1 MLYKMNQRYW
11 LSDLVSFCGTSYH
24 VHRVYLIDKQPF
36 VGEVETN
43 IRTKDPVFAK
53 PILFRI
59 FLLLS
64 GLMFHFVTGLGAIKI
79 SCSQYGIRPDNS
91 PMQNTRGMKLMLKA
105 LDDSVIHII
114 FDKGI
119 FLFAPDSL
127 YTGFKIA
134 PKSGQQLCI
143 QGQGEQTVL
152 ATSVDEAS
160 GAFQFFKISSSPQ
173 IVPWK
178 VTFQDL
184 VIEGPRRYGKL
195 AEKNPR
201 TTAILLEGG
210 SGELNV
216 ERVRIRGCFFTGI
229 LGSGAGNQTVR
240 INHCII
246 EQSSNI
252 GAGLFGTGFEK
263 HFICHKCDFLRNGIP
278 GYQTQRGKAYG
289 ASIYC
294 HPNVNIRIDSCRF
307 FNNGRNA
314 IQLASGSGLYY
325 QKYVPDISSRTRY
338 QIFESNY
345 FDSTCHDGIQ
355 LGFFFPHAIVRKNVF
370 NNRAYA
376 IQGLIGATIEEN
388 LFNQPVI
395 RAIDYKLDFKANEE
409 DSIRVLIK
417 NNIFYSSTGV
427 TVANCVKEAKFY
439 QILSVGNRFRVN
451 STAFTIGS
459 AYTGDSSLIYLHSV
473 SDTFFTTIHGC
484 VSVAY
489 NNIAR
494 IDSAVVYGNAKFI
507 VIPKQAREA
516 RTEVNTV
523 RLPDQ
528 RMKPQLLFA
537 PNSKYSDTN
546 ATVIFRGVPEGNK
559 ALQAIQMRSANSK
572 HVLIEFQQ
580 GQSPISIPAQSRIGK
595 TIGFNFDTYQIQG
608 PGSIR
613 EIYLFDA
620 KNDPEKSDWED
631 VLTGTLHLKALS
643 KFTLEPGG
651 NIQLTSTVVI
661 PKGETIRL
669 EWNRVN
675 RRWNLV
681 VR

>member
-1 MLYKMNQRYW
+1 MWISLRNPINFKRVFKMNSALVHMNFIQEEYPTNRIKWLILLISSFMVLTNSYAVNGSVIRY
-11 LSDLVSFCGTSYH
+11 
-24 VHRVYLIDKQPF
+24 
-36 VGEVETN
+36 VG
-43 IRTKDPVFAK
+43 DYQ
-53 PILFRI
+53 
-59 FLLLS
+59 
-64 GLMFHFVTGLGAIKI
+64 I
-79 SCSQYGIRPDNS
+79 SP
-91 PMQNTRGMKLMLKA
+91 QNTPQQNTKA
-105 LDDSVIHII
+105 LQSLFADLQQEDIRIV
-114 FDKGI
+114 FPKGK
-119 FLFAPDSL
+119 FLFAPDAN
-127 YTGFKIA
+127 YAGFRLE
-134 PKSGQQLCI
+134 PKASQRI
-143 QGQGEQTVL
+143 VIEGQGEQTIL
-152 ATSVDEAS
+152 ASDQMEAK
-160 GAFQFFKISSSPQ
+160 GVFQFFRIRSTLQASLWH
-173 IVPWK
+173 I
-178 VTFQDL
+178 TFRDL
-184 VIEGPRRYGKL
+184 VIEGPQRYGSM

-201 TTAILLEGG
+201 TTAIFLDNGH
-210 SGELNV
+210 GELQV

-229 LGSGAGNQTVR
+229 LGSGAGHQTLR
-240 INHCII
+240 LDHCII

-278 GYQTQRGKAYG
+278 GNQTQRGKAYG

-325 QKYVPDISSRTRY
+325 QKYVPDVSSRTRY

-355 LGFFFPHAIVRKNVF
+355 LGFFFPHALVRKNVF

-388 LFNQPVI
+388 LFNHPVI

-459 AYTGDSSLIYLHSV
+459 AYTGDSSVIYLHSV

-489 NNIAR
+489 NNMAR
-494 IDSAVVYGNAKFI
+494 IDSAVVYGKAKFI

-516 RTEVNTV
+516 RTEVNSV

-559 ALQAIQMRSANSK
+559 ALQAIQMRCANSK

-580 GQSPISIPAQSRIGK
+580 GQSPISIPAQARIGK

-620 KNDPEKSDWED
+620 KNDPEMSDWED

-651 NIQLTSTVVI
+651 NIHLTSTVVI

-669 EWNRVN
+669 QWNRVN
-675 RRWNLV
+675 RCWNLV